1 MCGRYRLS
9 KTEKYL
15 VEKFGVNL
23 ADDFRYVP
31 RYNVAP
37 TQEIPVIRQDKDSPR
52 RMMSAMRWGLI
63 PYWAKDVSIG
73 SRMINAR
80 AESCVD
86 KPAFSEA
93 LVKRRCLVPAD
104 GFYEWQRSGS
114 RKHATKQP
122 FLFTMKDDSVFAFAG
137 IWERWKSQ
145 DGRIIESCSIFTTVP
160 NEIARDVHDRMPVIL
175 KPEHYDLWLDP
186 KFSVAEELAA
196 MLRPYDT
203 REMKK
208 VPVSDRVNSPAN
220 DDPECA
226 TEVPDAFD
234 QRLFR

>member
-15 VEKFGVNL
+15 VEKFGVSI
-23 ADDFRYVP
+23 ADDFRYIP

-37 TQEIPVIRQDKDSPR
+37 TQEVAVIRQDQGSPKR
-52 RMMSAMRWGLI
+52 VLSAMRWGLI

-73 SRMINAR
+73 NRMINAR
-80 AESCVD
+80 AEGCAD
-86 KPAFSEA
+86 KTAFKEP
-93 LVKRRCLVPAD
+93 LVKRRCLIPAD

-114 RKHATKQP
+114 GRHATKQP
-122 FLFTMKDDSVFAFAG
+122 FLFKMKDDSAFAFAG
-137 IWERWKSQ
+137 IWERWKSP
-145 DGRIIESCSIFTTVP
+145 DGRVIESCSIFTTEP
-160 NEIARDVHDRMPVIL
+160 NEIAREVHDRMPVIL
-175 KPEHYDLWLDP
+175 APEHYDLWLDP
-186 KFSVAEELAA
+186 KFNDVEELQA
-196 MLRPYDT
+196 MLKPFDARLMD
-203 REMKK
+203 K

-226 TEVPDAFD
+226 AEVGDFRD